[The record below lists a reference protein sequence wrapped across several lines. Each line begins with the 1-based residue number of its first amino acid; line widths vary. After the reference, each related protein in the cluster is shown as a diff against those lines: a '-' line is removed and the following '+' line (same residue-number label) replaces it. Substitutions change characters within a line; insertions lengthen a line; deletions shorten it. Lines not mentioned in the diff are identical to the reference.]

1 MGRRRAAAREDPVN
15 AGDVNGLARF
25 RADPK
30 KVRGAVRRVHVRR
43 EQWDGGALG
52 TWSRTLKE
60 ESFSWLATVRSRAG
74 GSCVEWH
81 GRAIVAAVAIDHALE
96 MAAAAGLDGVDESM
110 GWTYHHPF
118 RTPEQRAHYENSVG
132 CFPCDATGKRLR

>member
-1 MGRRRAAAREDPVN
+1 MN

-30 KVRGAVRRVHVRR
+30 KVREAVRRVHVRR

-74 GSCVEWH
+74 GSC
-81 GRAIVAAVAIDHALE
+81 G
-96 MAAAAGLDGVDESM
+96 SSS
-110 GWTYHHPF
+110 P
-118 RTPEQRAHYENSVG
+118 
-132 CFPCDATGKRLR
+132 KR